1 MNNWQVAFGTIGEVA
16 ATLTGLLF
24 VSLSIKLNT
33 ASGEERHWMLFI
45 AKRSFLDILAA
56 LVIALLF
63 LMPNILLHTI
73 GWGLVWLS
81 IVRTIWHLNH
91 WRKYRS
97 ATTRAFHLME
107 YLASV
112 GLTLLL
118 TSAGATTLASSPIAP
133 QLIYAGAIGLL
144 FGSCQSAWRLLVR

>member
-33 ASGEERHWMLFI
+33 ASGEERQWMLFV

-63 LMPNILLHTI
+63 LMPNLLLHAI

-81 IVRTIWHLNH
+81 IVRTIWHVNH
-91 WRKYRS
+91 WRNYR
-97 ATTRAFHLME
+97 ATATRAFHLME

-112 GLTLLL
+112 GVTLLL
-118 TSAGATTLASSPIAP
+118 TSAGATALASCPIAP
-133 QLIYAGAIGLL
+133 QLIYAGAISLL
-144 FGSCQSAWRLLVR
+144 FGSCQNAWRLLVR